1 MRHAWIS
8 LLLLCCS
15 TAAGELSNRERS
27 ALAVALNEK
36 RPEAERIVS
45 IRRLGRADY
54 EDVSSALLGLLQ
66 PKHPET
72 VQLAVIRTLTQIA
85 APDSVSPLLK
95 RWTHFSPAVR
105 QATLHAFTS
114 RRVLA
119 AEFISRLAAGELPL
133 TEIDTATRKRFES
146 LGDKTLARRAADLF
160 RRQPVLTAKARLQ
173 KHLGALKLTGNAKRG
188 RQVFRERS
196 CFNCHRLGG
205 EGVFV
210 GADLFTIKDMPP
222 RELLNN
228 ILSPNL
234 FFMPNFQVFVT
245 EDEAG
250 ELVEGLLAGSNS
262 VTVTLRRALGD
273 ETILHK
279 KTMKRLKGINVSL
292 MPEGL
297 LEGLTDQ
304 QVADLLEF
312 IQSSRGD
319 EGVGLGPR

>member
-1 MRHAWIS
+1 
-8 LLLLCCS
+8 
-15 TAAGELSNRERS
+15 
-27 ALAVALNEK
+27 
-36 RPEAERIVS
+36 
-45 IRRLGRADY
+45 
-54 EDVSSALLGLLQ
+54 
-66 PKHPET
+66 
-72 VQLAVIRTLTQIA
+72 
-85 APDSVSPLLK
+85 
-95 RWTHFSPAVR
+95 
-105 QATLHAFTS
+105 
-114 RRVLA
+114 
-119 AEFISRLAAGELPL
+119 
-133 TEIDTATRKRFES
+133 
-146 LGDKTLARRAADLF
+146 
-160 RRQPVLTAKARLQ
+160 
-173 KHLGALKLTGNAKRG
+173 
-188 RQVFRERS
+188 
-196 CFNCHRLGG
+196 
-205 EGVFV
+205 
-210 GADLFTIKDMPP
+210 MPP

>member
-1 MRHAWIS
+1 M
-8 LLLLCCS
+8 
-15 TAAGELSNRERS
+15 TADGLSAREQS
-27 ALAVALNEK
+27 AVATAVNTK
-36 RPEAERIVS
+36 RPELERVAS

-54 EDVSSALLGLLQ
+54 VDVAPVLMGLLD
-66 PKHPET
+66 PAHSE
-72 VQLAVIRTLTQIA
+72 VIRLSVVRTLSQIA
-85 APDSVSPLLK
+85 DAASVSPLLK
-95 RWTHFSPAVR
+95 RWDELSPAVR
-105 QATLHAFTS
+105 QAVLHAITS

-119 AEFISRLAAGELPL
+119 KEFIVRLEQGEFPFAEL
-133 TEIDTATRKRFES
+133 DTATRKRFES
-146 LGDKTLARRAADLF
+146 LGDLALAKQASTLF
-160 RRQPVLTAKARLQ
+160 RRQPVLNAKARL
-173 KHLGALKLTGNAKRG
+173 KKFLGALELTGNARRG

-210 GADLFTIKDMPP
+210 GADLFTIKDMSR

-245 EDEAG
+245 EDEDG

-262 VTVTLRRALGD
+262 VTVTLRRALGA
-273 ETILHK
+273 ETVLHRK
-279 KTMKRLKGINVSL
+279 SMKRLKGINVSL

-297 LEGLTDQ
+297 LEGLSDQ

-312 IQSSRGD
+312 IQSSKGD
-319 EGVGLGPR
+319 EGAGLAPPVP